1 MSQDLQKLLD
11 EVFVLLEG
19 IASLISVT
27 YLSRKKCSSVHI
39 SQEDQKEVKLHKNL
53 RH

>member
-27 YLSRKKCSSVHI
+27 YLSRKNVQVSILAKKI
-39 SQEDQKEVKLHKNL
+39 KK
-53 RH
+53 R

>member
-19 IASLISVT
+19 IASLISVI
-27 YLSRKKCSSVHI
+27 YLSSVHI

>member
-19 IASLISVT
+19 IASLISVA
-27 YLSRKKCSSVHI
+27 YLSRWKRSSVQI
-39 SQEDQKEVKLHKNL
+39 SQED
-53 RH
+53 